1 MRSAKSKRPV
11 TPARLRLKVEAA
23 VSESQHAEELMALA
37 VDAAQSRHLP
47 DFLNRFAERSAHML
61 QALWGGVAV
70 FRGRETELFAG
81 SVTGGQADF
90 DRHEWLFDSARER
103 RGEVEIRALPR
114 EQAAS
119 FLRLTREPPAAMI
132 FVPISASDGER
143 LGTLCLARQKKTIT
157 DGEKRLLEALAS
169 HAALSLENFRR
180 FSQLERSKRQWVED
194 IDAISDYIVVHDRA
208 WNIVRT
214 NRSLAS
220 HLGVPPVALVGEA
233 MISLRQIAET
243 GSALPCPF
251 CRDTLQAREEYVA
264 ASAEKIFLVST
275 SRTPS
280 VVDDDARTIHVL
292 KDITDRREAERRY
305 RELFDSIQEGLFFA
319 TPEGRFLDVND
330 AMVRM
335 LGYES
340 REELLRA
347 DVSTHLYPA
356 PESRERFLQ
365 ALTKRGVLRNYEET
379 LRRRDG
385 TLLHTLQNISGVRDA
400 RGRIVQ
406 IRGLMLDVTEQKT
419 FQSQLQ
425 RERDFNQ
432 KILNT
437 TQSMILVLDTAG
449 LISYANR
456 RCYEAGFQEEEVI
469 GHRLIDWVDSS
480 HREEFEAA
488 LETTAHGQQVENI
501 ELPVRRSDGS
511 MGHFS
516 ISLSPMRDEQNTV
529 NSLVVVMTDITDA
542 ALLQAKLAHSEKMAT
557 IGRLVSGVAH
567 EVNNPLAAILGF
579 TDLLLENPAVPESAR
594 EDLQII
600 LQETQRTKDIVQ
612 DLLSFARQR
621 PVQRELVQLN
631 NVLRQTIKLR
641 SYDFA
646 SHGVEVTEQ
655 FEDGLAPALGDAQQ
669 LQQVFLNILNNAYD
683 AVQESGQRG
692 HIVISTKRVGE
703 SLEVAISDNGTGIA
717 DPQRIFDPFYTT
729 KQVGKGTG
737 LGLSICYGIVR
748 AHGGEIQCW
757 NNDATAGSTFLVRVP
772 VATEAVTTAVAKEA
786 GR

>member
-1 MRSAKSKRPV
+1 M
-11 TPARLRLKVEAA
+11 
-23 VSESQHAEELMALA
+23 
-37 VDAAQSRHLP
+37 DAAQSRQLP
-47 DFLNRFAERSAHML
+47 DFLHRFAQRSARML
-61 QALWGGVAV
+61 NALWGGVVV
-70 FRGRETELFAG
+70 FRGRETDFYQSPERNTLFSLAG
-81 SVTGGQADF
+81 
-90 DRHEWLFDSARER
+90 RNWLIS
-103 RGEVEIRALPR
+103 
-114 EQAAS
+114 AAS
-119 FLRLTREPPAAMI
+119 ETRGGLEFRELPAEEISSAGGEPLEATAV
-132 FVPISASDGER
+132 FVPIAASDGER
-143 LGTLCLARQKKTIT
+143 LGTLCLLRRQESVAA
-157 DGEKRLLEALAS
+157 DEKRVLQALAS

-194 IDAISDYIVVHDRA
+194 IDAISDYIVVHDRS
-208 WNIVRT
+208 WKIVRT

-233 MISLRQIAET
+233 MSSLKEIGET

-251 CRDTLQAREEYVA
+251 CRDTQQAREEYVA
-264 ASAEKIFLVST
+264 ASGERIFLVST
-275 SRTPS
+275 SRTPGLT
-280 VVDDDARTIHVL
+280 DDDTRTIHVL

-319 TPEGRFLDVND
+319 TPDGRFLDVND

-335 LGYES
+335 LGYGS

-347 DVSTHLYPA
+347 EVGSHLYPA
-356 PESRERFLQ
+356 PAAREKFLAKLAEQ
-365 ALTKRGVLRNYEET
+365 GVLRNYEET
-379 LRRRDG
+379 LRRKDG
-385 TLLHTLQNISGVRDA
+385 TLLHTLQNITAVRDA
-400 RGRIVQ
+400 RGRIAQ
-406 IRGLMLDVTEQKT
+406 IRGLMLDVTEQRT

-456 RCYEAGFQEEEVI
+456 RCYEMGYQESDLI
-469 GHRLIDWVDSS
+469 GHRLVDWIEAS
-480 HREEFEAA
+480 HQQDFEAA

-501 ELPVRRSDGS
+501 ELRVRRSDSS

-516 ISLSPMRDEQNTV
+516 ISLSPMRDELNTV
-529 NSLVVVMTDITDA
+529 NNVVVVMTDITDA
-542 ALLQAKLAHSEKMAT
+542 TLLQAKLAHSEKMAT

-579 TDLLLENPAVPESAR
+579 TDLLLENPDVPTSAR

-621 PVQRELVQLN
+621 PVQRELVN
-631 NVLRQTIKLR
+631 VNTVLRQTIKLR

-646 SHGVEVTEQ
+646 SHGVEVREE
-655 FEDGLAPALGDAQQ
+655 FDEALASALGDAQQ

-692 HIVISTKRVGE
+692 RIIIRTSHGKQAI
-703 SLEVAISDNGTGIA
+703 EVAITDNGTGIN
-717 DPQRIFDPFYTT
+717 DPERIFDPFYTT
-729 KQVGKGTG
+729 KHAGKGTG

-748 AHGGEIQCW
+748 AHGGEIQCS
-757 NNDATAGSTFLVRVP
+757 NNDSGSGSTFVVRIP
-772 VATEAVTTAVAKEA
+772 IAESEIAAAASAAASAKEA
-786 GR
+786 GS